1 MDIGSHS
8 LYRVIALGVIV
19 TMAAPAWA
27 AGQSR
32 RHLPDLSIEELMGVS
47 IEQVFG
53 ASERMQPVTEAPAS
67 VTIITADDISRY
79 GYRTLADIL
88 RGVRGFYVSDDRNY
102 SYIGVRGFG
111 LPGDYNSRVLLLV
124 NGHKVNDNIYDQAY
138 IGAELGMDVATFDR
152 VEIIRGPASSLYGTS
167 AFFAVVNIITR
178 SGGSMEGISLQ
189 AEAGTLGRQLGRG
202 LFGRTFANGLDVALS
217 GTYERGGGVERLYFE
232 ELDTPATNSGIADGL
247 DGEELGTAYGRFRL
261 HDFTLTTTLGR
272 RLKDIPTASYS
283 TLFNSQSPRARTTDS
298 RTMVHG
304 QYERVAGRT
313 RFAADVSFDRLR
325 YEGVYPYAGAEPG
338 SPPLVL
344 DDMSVGA
351 RWGIAGRATRAL
363 PGGQTLTA
371 GGEFMAHVTQKQWLT
386 YSDPM
391 VPGRSID
398 KSSRQSGIYV
408 QDEIRVRRWLL
419 LNAGL
424 RFDRYDRF
432 ARTTPRGAVIVVPS
446 SNQSFKYL
454 YGRAFR
460 APNAYELYYFV
471 NAFTTL
477 QPESIGTH
485 ELVWEQYV
493 GEWLRTSVSGYRYAA
508 SRLIIADFRHGDE
521 PIFFNSGEARAK
533 GLEVEA
539 EVRSRRGAQ
548 VLFGFA
554 TQRSEDAERG
564 TLVNSPG
571 EMAKLR
577 LSAPGPLK
585 GSLGAIE
592 VQYLGARHTLG
603 GAILPGATVAHATFS
618 ARITPAIE
626 LVSTARNL
634 FNQAYADP
642 ASGEHAFDRIRQ
654 NGRTVRLG
662 IRWTLWGARVMP
674 SGGNPPLR
682 SADDSHEN

>member
-1 MDIGSHS
+1 MGFGSHS

-27 AGQSR
+27 AGQSP
-32 RHLPDLSIEELMGVS
+32 RHLPDLSLEELMGVS
-47 IEQVFG
+47 IERVFG
-53 ASERMQPVTEAPAS
+53 ASERVQPVTEAPAS
-67 VTIITADDISRY
+67 VTIITADDINRH

-102 SYIGVRGFG
+102 SYVGVRGFG

-189 AEAGTLGRQLGRG
+189 AEAGTLGTQLGRG

-217 GTYERGGGVERLYFE
+217 GTYERSGGVERLYFE

-247 DGEELGTAYGRFRL
+247 DGEELRTAYGRFRL

-338 SPPLVL
+338 SPPLVM

-351 RWGIAGRATRAL
+351 RWGVAGRATRAL

-371 GGEFMAHVTQKQWLT
+371 GGEFMANVTQKQWLT

-398 KSSRQSGIYV
+398 KSSRQSGIYL

-460 APNAYELYYFV
+460 APNAYELYYFG

-477 QPESIGTH
+477 RPESIGTH

-508 SRLIIADFRHGDE
+508 SRLIIADFSYGDD
-521 PIFFNSGEARAK
+521 PIFFNSGELAQRGWRWRRRFAPGAAHRCSSALRPSVPRTRTTEPWSTPLGRWPSFDSALPDLSKDLSAGSKCSTWGHGTHLQEPASRPPPSPTRRSAR
-533 GLEVEA
+533 G
-539 EVRSRRGAQ
+539 SRPQSSWSPPRAICSTR
-548 VLFGFA
+548 LTPIPHPANTPSTEFGR
-554 TQRSEDAERG
+554 TAERYDSASAG
-564 TLVNSPG
+564 PSG
-571 EMAKLR
+571 
-577 LSAPGPLK
+577 APG
-585 GSLGAIE
+585 
-592 VQYLGARHTLG
+592 
-603 GAILPGATVAHATFS
+603 
-618 ARITPAIE
+618 
-626 LVSTARNL
+626 
-634 FNQAYADP
+634 
-642 ASGEHAFDRIRQ
+642 
-654 NGRTVRLG
+654 
-662 IRWTLWGARVMP
+662 
-674 SGGNPPLR
+674 
-682 SADDSHEN
+682 

>member
-1 MDIGSHS
+1 MGFTSRS
-8 LYRVIALGVIV
+8 LYRVLALGVVV
-19 TMAAPAWA
+19 TMTAPAWA
-27 AGQSR
+27 AGQGR
-32 RHLPDLSIEELMGVS
+32 RHLPDLSLEELMGVS
-47 IEQVFG
+47 IERVFG
-53 ASERMQPVTEAPAS
+53 ASERLQPVTEAPAS
-67 VTIITADDISRY
+67 VTIITADDISRHD
-79 GYRTLADIL
+79 YRTLADIL

-102 SYIGVRGFG
+102 SYVGVRGFG

-178 SGGSMEGISLQ
+178 SGGAMEGMSLQ
-189 AEAGTLGRQLGRG
+189 AEAGTLGTQLGRA

-217 GTYERGGGVERLYFE
+217 GAYERSAGVERLYFE
-232 ELDTPATNSGIADGL
+232 DLDTAATNNGIAAGL
-247 DGEELGTAYGRFRL
+247 DGEELGTAYGHVRL
-261 HDFTLTTTLGR
+261 HDFTLTATLGR

-283 TLFNSQSPRARTTDS
+283 TLFNSQSPRARTIDS

-304 QYERVAGRT
+304 QYGRVAAGT
-313 RFAADVSFDRLR
+313 RFTADVSFDHLR

-338 SPPLVL
+338 SPLLVL
-344 DDMSVGA
+344 DDMAIGA
-351 RWGIAGRATRAL
+351 RWGAAGRATRAL

-371 GGEFMAHVTQKQWLT
+371 GGEFIANVTQKQWLT
-386 YSDPM
+386 YSDSS
-391 VPGRSID
+391 VPGRTID
-398 KSSRQSGIYV
+398 KTSRQSGIYL

-424 RFDRYDRF
+424 RLDRYDRF

-460 APNAYELYYFV
+460 APNAYELHYFGRR
-471 NAFTTL
+471 FTTL

-485 ELVWEQYV
+485 ELVWERYV

-508 SRLIIADFRHGDE
+508 SGLILADFSYGDD
-521 PIFFNSGEARAK
+521 PVFINGGEARAK

-548 VLFGFA
+548 ALVGYA
-554 TQRSEDAERG
+554 AQRAEDANRG

-577 LSAPGPLK
+577 LSAPGPFR

-592 VQYLGARHTLG
+592 VQYLGARQTLG
-603 GAILPGATVAHATFS
+603 GTSLPGATVAHVTFS
-618 ARITPAIE
+618 ARLTPSVE

-634 FNQAYADP
+634 LDQAYADP
-642 ASGEHAFDRIRQ
+642 ASGEHAFDAIRQ
-654 NGRTVRLG
+654 NGRTLRVG
-662 IRWTLWGARVMP
+662 IRWTLWGPQGDTRGRKP
-674 SGGNPPLR
+674 SLT
-682 SADDSHEN
+682 SVDDSHEN